1 MRYDKWIILGFV
13 LLLAA
18 LVLSACSSSDESN
31 AGVAEIDDSQA
42 VETPTESAVQSDSS
56 EQSASEADTSDG
68 NANTAELTDEEITT
82 LFTECFRDLGLNIPD
97 PVVNADGSVDL
108 GALRQSILPLQT
120 EFGQEKVVDALEDCL
135 PLLEKATFAAQP
147 SPEDLVELEDNLLT
161 LVQCLRDEGFD
172 VPDPDFSNGR
182 RAAMTSII
190 QGLGGAD
197 SRVEESISSCVEL
210 VFGTGASGR

>member
-1 MRYDKWIILGFV
+1 MQYDRQLILGLV

-18 LVLSACSSSDESN
+18 LVLSACSSSDKSN

-42 VETPTESAVQSDSS
+42 VETPVESVPPSDSS
-56 EQSASEADTSDG
+56 EQSASDADTSDG

-108 GALRQSILPLQT
+108 AALRQSIVPLQA
-120 EFGQEKVVDALEDCL
+120 EFGQEKVIDALEDCL
-135 PLLEKATFAAQP
+135 PLLERATFAAQP
-147 SPEDLVELEDNLLT
+147 SSEDLVELEDNLLT

-172 VPDPDFSNGR
+172 VPDPDFSDGP
-182 RAAMTSII
+182 RAAMASII
-190 QGLGGAD
+190 QGLGGANP
-197 SRVEESISSCVEL
+197 RVEESVSSCVEL
-210 VFGTGASGR
+210 IFGTGASGR

>member
-1 MRYDKWIILGFV
+1 MRYDRQLILGLV
-13 LLLAA
+13 LLLAT
-18 LVLSACSSSDESN
+18 LVLSACSSSDKSN

-42 VETPTESAVQSDSS
+42 AETPTEPVPPSDSS
-56 EQSASEADTSDG
+56 EQSASETDTSDE

-108 GALRQSILPLQT
+108 GAIRQSIVPLQA
-120 EFGQEKVVDALEDCL
+120 EFGQEKVVNALEDCL
-135 PLLEKATFAAQP
+135 PLLERATFAAQP
-147 SPEDLVELEDNLLT
+147 SGEDLVELEDNLLT

-172 VPDPDFSNGR
+172 VPDPDFSDGP

-190 QGLGGAD
+190 QGLAGANP
-197 SRVEESISSCVEL
+197 RVEESVESCVEL
-210 VFGTGASGR
+210 VFGTGTSGR